1 MYAQKVGQ
9 TIFDLTPS
17 REQMASTLSAMI
29 IHLTKFPHLS
39 LNVLACFLDNSLSR
53 LYMMERDLMSLQ
65 SVMKLEMGTDQTI
78 RCRFV
83 SKWFKI
89 DSYVYTKEGLFS
101 EIEKNKPDVVLM
113 DLDLYEKMDG
123 IETSQKIRNRF
134 DVPVVHV

>member
-1 MYAQKVGQ
+1 
-9 TIFDLTPS
+9 
-17 REQMASTLSAMI
+17 
-29 IHLTKFPHLS
+29 
-39 LNVLACFLDNSLSR
+39 
-53 LYMMERDLMSLQ
+53 MMERDLMSLQ

-123 IETSQKIRNRF
+123 IETSRRIRNRF
-134 DVPVVHV
+134 DVPVVYV